1 MIRSLLSQL
10 SFFYRSIPAALEAL
24 FSSYR
29 NGSRQPH
36 TDALEMTLEAI
47 TEKFETVFI
56 VFDALD
62 ECEDCQM
69 LLSFIDRLMDWKSG
83 KLRVIATSRKEKDI
97 EDFFKAKLDDEK
109 RLSIQNEKVD
119 EDIRS
124 YIHEK
129 LQSDRRFERWQKQ
142 PKVQEKIEKKLMEK
156 ADGM

>member
-10 SFFYRSIPAALEAL
+10 SSFYPSIPTALEAL
-24 FSSYR
+24 FSSHQ
-29 NGSRQPH
+29 NGNRQPQ
-36 TDALEMTLEAI
+36 TDALETTLDAI
-47 TEKFETVFI
+47 TERFERVFL
-56 VFDALD
+56 VLDALD
-62 ECEDCQM
+62 ECEDRQL
-69 LLSFIDRLMDWKSG
+69 LLSFIDRLMNWKSG

-97 EDFFKAKLDDEK
+97 EDFFKAKLDDGK

-129 LQSDRRFERWQKQ
+129 LQSDQRFERWQKQ
-142 PKVQEKIEKKLMEK
+142 PKVQEEIEKKLMEK